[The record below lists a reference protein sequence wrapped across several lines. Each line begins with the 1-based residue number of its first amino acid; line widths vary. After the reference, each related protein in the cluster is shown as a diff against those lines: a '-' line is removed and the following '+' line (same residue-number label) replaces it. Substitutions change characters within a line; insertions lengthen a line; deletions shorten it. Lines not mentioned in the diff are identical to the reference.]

1 MAFVK
6 LLNADLKILLGAVGI
21 ETAAEIAQA
30 HPCKRVILV
39 HSRSELLSSEPLPA
53 DYKEQ
58 VRRLLCHANV
68 ELQLERRVIDHAT
81 LFNDAEKPFER
92 LFLSTGEILDAGKV
106 IFCSVRPSPNTQFFP
121 MDCLNELGFV
131 KINAE

>member
-1 MAFVK
+1 MRFFK

-53 DYKEQ
+53 DYKER
-58 VRRLLCHANV
+58 VRRVLCLANV
-68 ELQLERRVIDHAT
+68 ELQLGRRAVDHII
-81 LFNDAEKPFER
+81 LFNDAEQPFER
-92 LFLSTGEILDAGKV
+92 LFLSTGEFLDAGKV
-106 IFCSVRPSPNTQFFP
+106 IFCSSKSSPNTKFLP